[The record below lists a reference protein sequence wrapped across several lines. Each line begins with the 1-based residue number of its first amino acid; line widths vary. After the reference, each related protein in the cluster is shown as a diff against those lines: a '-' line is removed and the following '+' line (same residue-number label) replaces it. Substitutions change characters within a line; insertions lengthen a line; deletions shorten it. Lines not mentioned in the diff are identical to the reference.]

1 MSEEKPLSL
10 PNYILY
16 SLSAAWKLVKVD
28 PKAMDYFDLSSDGF
42 WKSFW
47 AVALIIPV
55 FILNLVYTSDAGVS
69 QPIVSS
75 LIYLVTAL
83 PVTAIV
89 MYYFT
94 KFLNISDHY
103 ASMIIS
109 YNWLSALTFNI
120 VVIVTL
126 LIITVLPSSQMAG
139 IVIIMV
145 RFYFGGYVAWF
156 MYAKSLRIS
165 GWLAVGVLIF
175 EVVFNYTYQIM
186 LMRYIDAEAFQA
198 FLGQFSNQPS

>member
-75 LIYLVTAL
+75 LIYLITAL

-94 KFLNISDHY
+94 RFLNISDHY

-120 VVIVTL
+120 VVIITL
-126 LIITVLPSSQMAG
+126 LIITVFPSSQMAG
-139 IVIIMV
+139 IVIMMV

-156 MYAKSLRIS
+156 MYTKSLRIS

-198 FLGQFSNQPS
+198 FLGQFSNPPA

>member
-1 MSEEKPLSL
+1 MSDEKQISPL
-10 PNYILY
+10 NYILY
-16 SLSAAWKLVKVD
+16 SLTAAWKLVQIN
-28 PKAMDYFDLSSDGF
+28 PRAMEYFDLSSDGF

-55 FILNLVYTSDAGVS
+55 FVLNLVYVSDTETP

-83 PVTAIV
+83 PVTAVV

-94 KFLNISDHY
+94 RFLNISDHY
-103 ASMIIS
+103 SSMIIA

-126 LIITVLPSSQMAG
+126 LVITIFPASEMAG
-139 IVIIMV
+139 IVIMII

-156 MYAKSLRIS
+156 MYTKSLRIS
-165 GWLAVGVLIF
+165 GWLAIGVLIF
-175 EVVFNYTYQIM
+175 EVIFNYTYQIM
-186 LMRYIDAEAFQA
+186 LMRYIDADAFRA
-198 FLGQFSNQPS
+198 FLEQFNNPPA